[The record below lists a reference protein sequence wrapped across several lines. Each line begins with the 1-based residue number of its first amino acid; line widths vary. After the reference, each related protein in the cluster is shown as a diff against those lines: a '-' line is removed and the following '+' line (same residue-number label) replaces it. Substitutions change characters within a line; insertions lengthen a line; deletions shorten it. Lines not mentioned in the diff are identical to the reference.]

1 MIPPELLALLSSRK
15 QVKQRTLRI
24 FLLTQVSHFTR
35 CMYFYSLVYASLGGP
50 GGSGVDAVLTGHTVY
65 TEKLGDQFNIIG
77 FDPRG
82 VNNSV
87 LSVSCFPK
95 DPINTIAQNIF
106 FADVFNPVRND
117 TLERGF
123 AKAGAYGDWCTS
135 YLAEN
140 GTAGYANT
148 VAVAHDMLRY
158 IETAAKQQG
167 SKPEDAKLWYYGISY
182 GTVLGATYAALFPD
196 RIERMI
202 VDGVVDSEDYYN
214 GQWHTALIDADA
226 AVRSFFSYCYEA
238 GPELCAFHQNAT
250 SEDALK
256 QRYLKIFQ
264 SLEAEPIEVADPTLG
279 IPPVTITWE
288 DLSLIMFT
296 VAYSPARFPTLA
308 LGLTDLEKGNATLLA
323 YADVDALSLIRKGY
337 DSREVR
343 TQTSCIDA
351 NGRFNLS
358 TIEQY
363 EEHVNFLNKL
373 SFFGGPFLSGI
384 IGGPCRNLD
393 IYPPESQVMKGM
405 LPRIFTIHL
414 QFLTP

>member
-1 MIPPELLALLSSRK
+1 MSSY
-15 QVKQRTLRI
+15 I
-24 FLLTQVSHFTR
+24 ISHTPI
-35 CMYFYSLVYASLGGP
+35 GGP
-50 GGSGVDAVLTGHTVY
+50 GGSGVDAVLVGHSIY
-65 TEKLGDQFNIIG
+65 TEKLGDQYNIIG

-82 VNNSV
+82 VNNSGP
-87 LSVSCFPK
+87 SVSCFPK
-95 DPINTIAQNIF
+95 DPLSTIAQNIF

-123 AKAGAYGDWCTS
+123 AKSGAYGDWCTK

-148 VAVAHDMLRY
+148 VGVAHDMLRY
-158 IETAAKQQG
+158 IETAAKKKG

-182 GTVLGATYAALFPD
+182 GTVLGATYASLFPD
-196 RIERMI
+196 RIERMLI
-202 VDGVVDSEDYYN
+202 DGVVDSEDYYN
-214 GQWHTALIDADA
+214 GQWHTALTDTDA
-226 AVRSFFSYCYEA
+226 AVRSFFKYCYEA
-238 GPELCAFHQNAT
+238 GPDLCSFHQNAT

-256 QRYLKIFQ
+256 QRYLRIFQ
-264 SLEAEPIEVADPTLG
+264 SLESHPIEVAEPSLG

-288 DLSLIMFT
+288 DLSMVMFSMT
-296 VAYSPARFPTLA
+296 YAPQSQFPQLA
-308 LGLTDLEKGNATLLA
+308 EGLTELEKGNATLLA
-323 YADVDALSLIRKGY
+323 IADVESIALIRKGY

-363 EEHVNFLNKL
+363 REHVNFQNKL

-393 IYPPESQVMKGM
+393 IYPPESQVMKGSS
-405 LPRIFTIHL
+405 L
-414 QFLTP
+414 